1 MLYYAND
8 IPILTS
14 QMTAKTVVLNSP
26 FLQLENQ
33 GETAIFPLTQD
44 KHTLGRDPSLVDTLV
59 PDSWQIVSR
68 KQAVFKKDGEDYY
81 IFDGDGQTA
90 SSNRL
95 YLDRS
100 LITPQTGC
108 RLENGMVLN
117 IGLDPKTLIRVTY
130 INPNSSNSTRINYSA
145 QSTSLKQKSVSLG
158 RDPSATLQLDAPT
171 ISRNH
176 ATINQ
181 DGSGRYIIRDL
192 STNGVFVNGQRISQP
207 TIVNDG
213 ATIKIGPFTLVV
225 RGDELQILDRGN
237 QIRLDVDRV
246 ILETKGKRRLDDL
259 SFALEPGQFVALVG
273 GSGAGKSTLMRTLL
287 GTEAA
292 TMGMV
297 NINGS
302 DLRQNFNIYRDQIG
316 YVPQDDI
323 IHLDLTVE
331 EVLTYAAKLRL
342 PPDTNIKEIVERAL
356 NDIKMT
362 FRRTATI
369 KELSGGQ
376 RKRVSI
382 GVELLANPKLF
393 FLDEPTSG
401 LDPGLDK
408 QMMELLRDLA
418 HEGER
423 TIVLVT
429 HATANIT
436 DCDRIVFLGG
446 GGKLCY
452 FGTPADALQFFGVTD
467 FANIYINLQETS
479 EIDRYVQLYRNS
491 PYYQKYIANT
501 INPIPSSTTQLP
513 PTAKKA
519 NPLVQ
524 WQIFTQRYFS
534 LLSRDRVNLGLALF
548 TAPAGIGL
556 INFALR
562 DKDPFILG
570 TKPEVGLP
578 GLALQVL
585 FVFTCA
591 ALWVGLSSSLQEIVK
606 EAAIYLRERLVNLR
620 ILAYI
625 SSKVTVLAV
634 LAIFQTL
641 LILLTISIGFKSPTT
656 GLISWQLGII
666 INTFLTLT
674 ASFSL
679 GLLVSTAVGNSSQAN
694 SALPLLLLPQI
705 IFSGVL
711 FKLEG
716 VGAFISS
723 LMLSRWAIGAY
734 GTIVNVNALLP
745 KELQTD
751 NLKDLPFPTGIA
763 YEQTWKN
770 LTNNWLMLLVHITV
784 YLAIATWLQKR
795 KDIL

>member
-1 MLYYAND
+1 
-8 IPILTS
+8 
-14 QMTAKTVVLNSP
+14 MTAKTVVLNSP
-26 FLQLENQ
+26 FLQLDNQ

-59 PDSWQIVSR
+59 PDSWQIISR

-81 IFDGDGQTA
+81 IFDGDGQTP

-130 INPNSSNSTRINYSA
+130 INPNSSNLARINYSA
-145 QSTSLKQKSVSLG
+145 QSTSLKQKAVTLG

-237 QIRLDVDRV
+237 QIRLDVDRL

-292 TMGMV
+292 TTGRV

-323 IHLDLTVE
+323 IHMDLTVE

-342 PPDTNIKEIVERAL
+342 PPDTNIQEIVERAL

-362 FRRTATI
+362 FRRTASI

-423 TIVLVT
+423 TIILVT

-452 FGTPADALQFFGVTD
+452 FGTPADALKFFGVID

-491 PYYQKYIANT
+491 PYYQKYIGNT
-501 INPIPSSTTQLP
+501 LNPIPSNNTQLP
-513 PTAKKA
+513 ATAKKA

-548 TAPAGIGL
+548 TAPVAIGL

-570 TKPEVGLP
+570 AKTEASVP

-591 ALWVGLSSSLQEIVK
+591 ELWVGLSSSSQEIVK

-620 ILAYI
+620 ILSYI
-625 SSKVTVLAV
+625 GSKVTVLAL

-641 LILLTISIGFKSPTT
+641 LILLTISIGFKSPPT

-679 GLLVSTAVGNSSQAN
+679 GLLVSTAVGNSTQAN
-694 SALPLLLLPQI
+694 GALPLLLLPQI

-745 KELQTD
+745 KELQND
-751 NLKDLPFPTGIA
+751 NLNDLPFPTGIA
-763 YEQTWKN
+763 YKQTWGN
-770 LTNNWLMLLVHITV
+770 LSQNWLMLLVHITV
-784 YLAIATWLQKR
+784 YLAIATWIQKR